1 MFAPGV
7 SNLAKFYTLRY
18 NNANGEIM
26 RILGIDPGLNG
37 ALALVDDG
45 KLLDLVD
52 IEASDSR
59 INAAHLA
66 GLIQRWMPDFAVCEV
81 VTARPGQGVT
91 SMFTFGHGLGTI
103 TAVLATLGI
112 PHLLIR
118 PQVWQSHFG
127 IEASSKDKTEHKRE
141 IADRAEALYPS
152 APLYGPKGGLK
163 DGRSDA
169 LLLAH
174 YAHEHL
180 SSMPPEAFSEAH
192 AIKSKKGT
200 KPKRKPKK
208 TASSSDAT
216 VAL

>member
-1 MFAPGV
+1 
-7 SNLAKFYTLRY
+7 
-18 NNANGEIM
+18 M

-37 ALALVDDG
+37 ALALVDGG

-59 INAAHLA
+59 INAVHLA
-66 GLIQRWMPDFAVCEV
+66 GLLQRWKPDFAVCEV

-112 PHLLIR
+112 PYLLIR

-127 IEASSKDKTEHKRE
+127 IETSSKDKSEHKRE
-141 IADRAEALYPS
+141 IADMAEAIYPA
-152 APLYGPKGGLK
+152 APLYGPKGGLR

-169 LLLAH
+169 LLLAR

-180 SSMPPEAFSEAH
+180 AIMPVDAFSEAH
-192 AIKSKKGT
+192 AVKPKKAT

-208 TASSSDAT
+208 PAILSGTT

>member
-1 MFAPGV
+1 
-7 SNLAKFYTLRY
+7 
-18 NNANGEIM
+18 M
-26 RILGIDPGLNG
+26 RILGIDPGLSG
-37 ALALVDDG
+37 ALALVEDG
-45 KLLDLVD
+45 RLVELVD

-66 GLIQRWMPDFAVCEV
+66 SLVQRWSPDFAVCEV

-103 TAVLATLGI
+103 TAVLSTLGI

-118 PQVWQSHFG
+118 PQAWQSHFG

-141 IADRAEALYPS
+141 IADRAEALYPG
-152 APLYGPKGGLK
+152 APLYGPKGGLR

-180 SSMPPEAFSEAH
+180 SSMPPEAFRDAH
-192 AIKSKKGT
+192 AVKPTKTTKK
-200 KPKRKPKK
+200 KRKLKNSAA
-208 TASSSDAT
+208 THSGT

>member
-1 MFAPGV
+1 M
-7 SNLAKFYTLRY
+7 K
-18 NNANGEIM
+18 
-26 RILGIDPGLNG
+26 ILGIDPGLNG
-37 ALALVDDG
+37 ALALIEDG
-45 KLLDLVD
+45 KLIELLD

-66 GLIQRWMPDFAVCEV
+66 GLVQTWRPDFAVCEV

-103 TAVLATLGI
+103 TAVLATLAI
-112 PHLLIR
+112 PYLLIR
-118 PQVWQSHFG
+118 PQAWQSYFG
-127 IEASSKDKTEHKRE
+127 IKSASNDKAEHKRL
-141 IADRAEALYPS
+141 IADRAEDLYPE

-180 SSMPPEAFSEAH
+180 SSMPQEAFSRAH
-192 AIKSKKGT
+192 A
-200 KPKRKPKK
+200 PAPAPKK
-208 TASSSDAT
+208 AKKKKLKPQTSKIDPQAT

>member
-1 MFAPGV
+1 
-7 SNLAKFYTLRY
+7 
-18 NNANGEIM
+18 M
-26 RILGIDPGLNG
+26 RILGIDPGLSG
-37 ALALVDDG
+37 TLALLDDG
-45 KLLDLVD
+45 KLIELID

-59 INAAHLA
+59 INAAQMACL
-66 GLIQRWMPDFAVCEV
+66 LQRWKPDFAVCEV

-112 PHLLIR
+112 PYLLIR
-118 PQVWQSHFG
+118 PQAWQSYFG
-127 IEASSKDKTEHKRE
+127 IKAASKDKAEHKRE
-141 IADRAEALYPS
+141 IADRAESLYPK

-180 SSMPPEAFSEAH
+180 SSMPPEAFRDAH
-192 AIKSKKGT
+192 AP
-200 KPKRKPKK
+200 KPKETLKK
-208 TASSSDAT
+208 TS
-216 VAL
+216 

>member
-1 MFAPGV
+1 
-7 SNLAKFYTLRY
+7 
-18 NNANGEIM
+18 M

-37 ALALVDDG
+37 ALALVEDG
-45 KLLDLVD
+45 QLVELLD

-66 GLIQRWMPDFAVCEV
+66 SLLQRWSPDFAVCEV

-127 IEASSKDKTEHKRE
+127 IEASSKDKSAHKRE
-141 IADRAEALYPS
+141 IADRAEDFYPG

-180 SSMPPEAFSEAH
+180 SSMPPEAFRDAH
-192 AIKSKKGT
+192 AVKPQKTTKKQ
-200 KPKRKPKK
+200 RKPKQK
-208 TASSSDAT
+208 ASPNSST

>member
-1 MFAPGV
+1 
-7 SNLAKFYTLRY
+7 
-18 NNANGEIM
+18 M

-37 ALALVDDG
+37 ALALIENG
-45 KLLDLVD
+45 HLLEMVD

-66 GLIQRWMPDFAVCEV
+66 ALIQRWKPDFAVCEV

-103 TAVLATLGI
+103 TAVLSTLSI
-112 PHLLIR
+112 PYLLIR

-127 IEASSKDKTEHKRE
+127 IETSSKDKAQHKRE
-141 IADRAEALYPS
+141 IADRAEDFYQG

-180 SSMPPEAFSEAH
+180 SSMPPEAFSNAH
-192 AIKSKKGT
+192 TVNPKKAT
-200 KPKRKPKK
+200 KPKRKTKK
-208 TASSSDAT
+208 TASSQDAT